1 MSATG
6 STRSSWS
13 DIAIGIVGAI
23 TLLGIGGHFIY
34 TRFIDHQVTTAYFA
48 RQLNAT
54 LPRTEDG
61 VTTDRAYESPKDTLV
76 VEETL
81 LMWTA
86 VKGDS
91 DPAAVQ
97 KIQEAVQADAKHIA
111 CTDINTKFKLRPS
124 AKVQVVVFNVPHDDS
139 VSATFARS
147 DCR

>member
-1 MSATG
+1 MTDKKKPFLE
-6 STRSSWS
+6 WLWVP
-13 DIAIGIVGAI
+13 IGLVVIVGFAA
-23 TLLGIGGHFIY
+23 HFIY

-81 LMWTA
+81 LVWTA
-86 VKGDS
+86 TKGEIG
-91 DPAAVQ
+91 PAAVQ

-111 CTDINTKFKLRPS
+111 CTDINTKFKLRTE
-124 AKVQVVVFNVPHDDS
+124 ARVQVVVFNVPHDDS

>member
-6 STRSSWS
+6 STRSSWF
-13 DIAIGIVGAI
+13 DVAIGVVGAI
-23 TLLGIGGHFIY
+23 TLLGIGGRFIY

-61 VTTDRAYESPKDTLV
+61 VTTDRAYESTKDTLV